1 MFSVYPNA
9 LHSNTTNN
17 RMRPLL
23 APLLVSAFVFHAPAG
38 AAQTFRTYRAQVST
52 DTNVQEV
59 VPSGGPESR
68 PADQDPDGHWGAPTE
83 GFQLSVRFPTNTF
96 LLGDPIVAYAYL
108 RNVTNSYREY
118 FFGLEPMASPV
129 CDVVISDARGQELPC
144 KKRFNLM
151 GSSGTSRVQ
160 PLMQNR
166 YWVRLDTIVDLRRP
180 GDYTVRATAVVLSLD
195 RKRRTN
201 ISSGTAVIRMI
212 ARDSSTNATPGSTAP
227 PAPAPR

>member
-1 MFSVYPNA
+1 
-9 LHSNTTNN
+9 
-17 RMRPLL
+17 MRPHL
-23 APLLVSAFVFHAPAG
+23 ASLLVSAFVFHAHGG
-38 AAQTFRTYRAQVST
+38 AAQTFGTYRAQVST

-96 LLGDPIVAYAYL
+96 LLGDPVVAYAYL

-129 CDVVISDARGQELPC
+129 CDVVICDARGQELPC
-144 KKRFNLM
+144 KKGFNLM

-160 PLMQNR
+160 PLMQHR
-166 YWVRLDTIVDLRRP
+166 YWVRLDNIADLRRP
-180 GDYTVRATAVVLSLD
+180 GEYTIRTTAVGVSMD
-195 RKRRTN
+195 RKRRIDIT
-201 ISSGTAVIRMI
+201 SGPAVIRII
-212 ARDSSTNATPGSTAP
+212 ARDSATNATPRSTAP
-227 PAPAPR
+227 PEPAPR